1 MRSARSI
8 RRAAATLLAMLMVMA
23 VALPGSARTLDLD
36 DGFTLVGP
44 GPTYWD
50 FEDDDSGCETSSG
63 FTPVSDGEFG
73 DQSDAFD
80 GGLVVAVDGTAFA
93 DGDGIAQLS
102 DDGRTVR
109 VSGTRVDG
117 IQVSRVETVLSTS
130 PTLRSVIRLRNT
142 GDEAKRVTVMWD
154 SNLGSD
160 SSEEVRASS
169 SGDTSYNLNDRWAV
183 SSDSSSDPSDPVLTF
198 ALFGEGALRQ
208 TDEIVNNFG
217 DGCFTVE
224 YRVRVPAHSKR
235 FLIMFTRMNGTNA
248 RAIKTAT
255 DFDGVEATHV
265 LLDGLAARVTSRT
278 VNWNL

>member
-1 MRSARSI
+1 MRSFRSI
-8 RRAAATLLAMLMVMA
+8 RRAAVAVLATVMVMA
-23 VALPGSARTLDLD
+23 MALPGSARTLDLD

-50 FEDDDSGCETSSG
+50 FEDDDSGCETSGG
-63 FTPVSDGEFG
+63 FTPVDDGEFG

-80 GGLVVAVDGTAFA
+80 GGLVVAVDGTDFF

-102 DDGRTVR
+102 DDGMTVR
-109 VSGTRVDG
+109 VRGTRVDG
-117 IQVSRVETVLSTS
+117 IQVSRIETVLSSS

-142 GDEAKRVTVMWD
+142 TDEAKRVTVMWD

-169 SGDTSYNLNDRWAV
+169 SGNTSYNLNDRWVV
-183 SSDSSSDPSDPVLTF
+183 SSDSSSGPSDPVLTF
-198 ALFGEGALRQ
+198 ALFGKGALVQ
-208 TDEIVNNFG
+208 TDDIVNNFG
-217 DGCFTVE
+217 GGCFTVE
-224 YRVRVPAHSKR
+224 YRVKVPSHSKR
-235 FLIMFTRMNGTNA
+235 FLLMFTRMNGANS

-255 DFDGVEATHV
+255 DFDNVSAGDA
-265 LLDGLAARVTSRT
+265 LLAGLPERVTSRT